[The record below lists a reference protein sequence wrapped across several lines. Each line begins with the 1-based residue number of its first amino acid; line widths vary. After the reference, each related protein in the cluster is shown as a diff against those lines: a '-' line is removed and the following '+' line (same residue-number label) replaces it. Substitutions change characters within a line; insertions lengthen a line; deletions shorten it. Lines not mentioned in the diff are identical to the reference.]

1 MERRIDH
8 YLERLVSSDSMTF
21 YKAVCEFA
29 KERIEPNYLHWERNH
44 ELIPENVIDEMGQMG
59 LFGVTVSENYGGQG
73 GNQLDLILMGL
84 ALGYHSQSLAITPCL
99 LYTSPSPRD
108 RQKSRM
114 PSSA

>member
-29 KERIEPNYLHWERNH
+29 KERIEPKYLHWERSH
-44 ELIPENVIDEMGQMG
+44 ELIPEDIIDEMGQMG
-59 LFGVTVSENYGGQG
+59 LFGVTVSESYGGQG

-84 ALGYHSQSLAITPCL
+84 ALGYHSQSLAITPGAAMSL
-99 LYTSPSPRD
+99 SLIHI
-108 RQKSRM
+108 
-114 PSSA
+114 